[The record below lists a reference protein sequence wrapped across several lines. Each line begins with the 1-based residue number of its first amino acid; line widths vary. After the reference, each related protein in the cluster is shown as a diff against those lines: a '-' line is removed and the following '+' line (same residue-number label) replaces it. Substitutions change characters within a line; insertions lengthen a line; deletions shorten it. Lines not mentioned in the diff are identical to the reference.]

1 MRAGMKCE
9 KCGSNISI
17 NNKFCPNCGARNEI
31 GAQHV
36 DDMMMYEKRFSSTEK
51 DVKKKSGWFI
61 KYVTPMII
69 LVISALFF
77 VIVSGLSAGMYG
89 YELADSKV
97 ENYNKKNAQEIN
109 NHIRLLLEK
118 KEFVQAYMLYN
129 IADQGPFSE
138 EGKYNGWYQL
148 YNCIESYFTVRQNI
162 ISYYSPV
169 DYEYNSQI
177 SKAAQG
183 INDFYDRISARDL
196 SNADKDSIIYIEQ
209 LKNQME
215 DFLTAYCCFSQD
227 DLDSLPEK
235 DTTGIVSLLTRRML
249 HEE

>member
-1 MRAGMKCE
+1 
-9 KCGSNISI
+9 
-17 NNKFCPNCGARNEI
+17 
-31 GAQHV
+31 
-36 DDMMMYEKRFSSTEK
+36 
-51 DVKKKSGWFI
+51 
-61 KYVTPMII
+61 
-69 LVISALFF
+69 
-77 VIVSGLSAGMYG
+77 
-89 YELADSKV
+89 
-97 ENYNKKNAQEIN
+97 
-109 NHIRLLLEK
+109 
-118 KEFVQAYMLYN
+118 MLYN

>member
-36 DDMMMYEKRFSSTEK
+36 DDMMLYEKRFSSTEK

-109 NHIRLLLEK
+109 DHIRLLLEK
-118 KEFVQAYMLYN
+118 NEFVQVYMLYN
-129 IADQGPFSE
+129 IA
-138 EGKYNGWYQL
+138 
-148 YNCIESYFTVRQNI
+148 
-162 ISYYSPV
+162 
-169 DYEYNSQI
+169 
-177 SKAAQG
+177 
-183 INDFYDRISARDL
+183 
-196 SNADKDSIIYIEQ
+196 
-209 LKNQME
+209 QMGN
-215 DFLTAYCCFSQD
+215 FL
-227 DLDSLPEK
+227 
-235 DTTGIVSLLTRRML
+235 I
-249 HEE
+249 

>member
-1 MRAGMKCE
+1 MCFANRTSRE
-9 KCGSNISI
+9 QSTL
-17 NNKFCPNCGARNEI
+17 EI
-31 GAQHV
+31 
-36 DDMMMYEKRFSSTEK
+36 
-51 DVKKKSGWFI
+51 
-61 KYVTPMII
+61 
-69 LVISALFF
+69 VITLLLALAL
-77 VIVSGLSAGMYG
+77 LS
-89 YELADSKV
+89 SKV
-97 ENYNKKNAQEIN
+97 T
-109 NHIRLLLEK
+109 
-118 KEFVQAYMLYN
+118 
-129 IADQGPFSE
+129 FSE

-209 LKNQME
+209 LKKQME